1 MENDRKNQ
9 TTRTKKRKKMLTGV
23 LFVTGL
29 LLCIYP
35 AFASVIDRK
44 HQQNVIQT
52 YQGNIEANSEEKL
65 QEMLGEAER
74 YNGML
79 WQTNGVL
86 IGYPRARERMS
97 TLFACRIS
105 SSVNL

>member
-1 MENDRKNQ
+1 
-9 TTRTKKRKKMLTGV
+9 MLTGV

-65 QEMLGEAER
+65 QEMLRRG
-74 YNGML
+74 
-79 WQTNGVL
+79 
-86 IGYPRARERMS
+86 RA
-97 TLFACRIS
+97 
-105 SSVNL
+105 V

>member
-86 IGYPRARERMS
+86 IGDIE
-97 TLFACRIS
+97 
-105 SSVNL
+105 